1 MCFGIYSN
9 ICCNFSPIY
18 SVNMFREVYYRASYG
33 FATGQS
39 ILNTSHGYFFQG
51 IGMIV
56 FSIITGYKPIY
67 YI

>member
-1 MCFGIYSN
+1 
-9 ICCNFSPIY
+9 
-18 SVNMFREVYYRASYG
+18 MFREVYYRASYG

-56 FSIITGYKPIY
+56 FSIIIGYKPVY